1 MIWNKKKTST
11 VVIYTIVAA
20 VFILLSLILPFNKP
34 AASWVMFAFSIAS
47 IVAGAF
53 ISIYAFGKK
62 EELVSKYYGYPLFRI
77 GFLYTTVQVA
87 ATILVYIVGAF
98 TDVPYWIG
106 VLLSVLLL
114 GTAAIGCIVVDNV
127 RDFIEEVEI
136 QEYDSIKTVTLF
148 QNDIS
153 DILNLCKSEEV
164 REPLS
169 KLVTKFKYSDPVSS
183 EATKSKE
190 DEIHAELDCLRERI
204 ALDDTGKIMA
214 QIEIVANLLNSR
226 NRICE
231 TSK

>member
-1 MIWNKKKTST
+1 MIWNKRKTST
-11 VVIYTIVAA
+11 VIIYTIAAA
-20 VFILLSLILPFNKP
+20 VFILLSLMIPFDKP
-34 AASWVMFAFSIAS
+34 AASWVMFAFSIAA

-62 EELVSKYYGYPLFRI
+62 EALVSKYYGYPLFRI
-77 GFLYTTVQVA
+77 GFLYTTAQIA
-87 ATILVYIVGAF
+87 ATIFVYIVGAF
-98 TDVPYWIG
+98 TNVPYWIG

-114 GTAAIGCIVVDNV
+114 GAAAIGCIVADNV
-127 RDFIEEVEI
+127 RDFIEEIEI

-153 DILNLCKSEEV
+153 DILDLCKNEEA
-164 REPLS
+164 REALS

-190 DEIHAELDCLRERI
+190 DEIHAELDCLKESI
-204 ALDDTGKIMA
+204 ALDDIDRILE
-214 QIEIVANLLNSR
+214 QIEKVTNLLSTR

-231 TSK
+231 SSK